1 MAEEEA
7 LPDRFP
13 WRALMG
19 FGLGR
24 LRLPSGAFWAMTP
37 RELLAAADGLGLRAA
52 APPPRA
58 SLEAL
63 MRRFPDEPSESGET
77 P

>member
-1 MAEEEA
+1 MAEGDA

-52 APPPRA
+52 AALPRA

-63 MRRFPDEPSESGET
+63 MRRFPDEAPET
-77 P
+77 GATP

>member
-1 MAEEEA
+1 MVEEGA
-7 LPDRFP
+7 LPERFP

-52 APPPRA
+52 APLPRA

-63 MRRFPDEPSESGET
+63 MRRFPDEASETGET